1 MEKVVS
7 FDKQGRI
14 YLPEEMRRSLKFK
27 TLLARVIDESLVLQ
41 PIQDDPFEALGK
53 LGKDK
58 LKGKTPLELKKRA
71 QKELENEAF
80 KKIH

>member
-1 MEKVVS
+1 MEKIIS

-14 YLPEEMRRSLKFK
+14 YLPEEMRRYLKFK
-27 TLLARVIDESLVLQ
+27 TLVARIIGESIILQ

-58 LKGKTPLELKKRA
+58 LKGKSPLKLKKQA
-71 QKELENEAF
+71 QKEIEDEII
-80 KKIH
+80 KKIY